1 MAEIKLLGCTTVLD
15 IRQMRRV
22 KVGGVYKMQKFTAIE
37 RKQSKGMHSNWNKTG
52 IRHCVEY

>member
-22 KVGGVYKMQKFTAIE
+22 KVGGVYKMQQFTAIE
-37 RKQSKGMHSNWNKTG
+37 RKQS
-52 IRHCVEY
+52 IRNALKLE